1 MTKYAGNNLIFLVG
15 CPRSGTTWLQKL
27 LASHPRIRSGEE
39 SHFFSL
45 YVGPQLRAW
54 KNQKTYHFN
63 DGKGHAAG
71 PPAYFR
77 EEEFLDI
84 LRNYLL
90 ALLKP
95 VVSCLQPDELFLEK
109 TPSHALFIPEIKEL
123 LPESRFIHLLRDPR
137 DVVASLM
144 AASRTWGATWAP
156 SDAGVGAAMWLQHVQ
171 AVQAAASN
179 LTGQEFYE
187 LSYEKLWD
195 FPRETLKD
203 LARFL
208 GVTWTDDAI
217 TSAIETNQADV
228 MESGG
233 TPIPVYGEVG
243 ARTGAIAK
251 LPRGFVRKA
260 RPNVWKSDLSMRDKI
275 KVWRA
280 TRKSI
285 AKTGY
290 AWDKRDWF

>member
-1 MTKYAGNNLIFLVG
+1 VTEYTGKNLVFLVG

-54 KNQKTYHFN
+54 KSQKTYHFN
-63 DGKGHAAG
+63 SGKGHAAG

-90 ALLKP
+90 ELLKP
-95 VVSCLQPDELFLEK
+95 VVNCLQPDELFLEK
-109 TPSHALFIPEIKEL
+109 TPSHALFISEIKAL

-144 AASRTWGATWAP
+144 AASRSWGETWAP
-156 SDAGVGAAMWLQHVQ
+156 RDARDGAAMWLQHVQ
-171 AVQAAASN
+171 AVQTAARN
-179 LTGQEFYE
+179 LSGQEFYE

-195 FPRETLKD
+195 CPLDILKG
-203 LARFL
+203 LANFL
-208 GVTWTDDAI
+208 GVTWTEESI
-217 TSAIETNQADV
+217 TLAIENNKANV
-228 MESGG
+228 MESAG
-233 TPIPVYGEVG
+233 TPIPVSGEVG

-251 LPRGFVRKA
+251 LPVGFVRKA
-260 RPNVWKSDLSMRDKI
+260 RPNVWKSDLSMCDKI

-285 AKTGY
+285 EESGY
-290 AWDKRDWF
+290 SWGVRDWL